1 MENKLIW
8 GCIADDFT
16 GASDAASFFVKG
28 GMQTI
33 LYSGVPNGN
42 DCGKDCQAIVIAL
55 KTRTQETSAA
65 VGETLQAAR
74 WLQQQGA
81 TRLFIKYCSTFDST
95 PQGNIGPIMD
105 ALLEE
110 YQLPYTI
117 LCPALPVNGRVVR
130 QGCLYVNGVPLHE
143 SPMKDHPLTPMWD
156 SDIARLMEPQSRYS
170 CMKITADEYCLPKEQ
185 ILAFIQAYG
194 QTHSHFYVIPDY
206 EREEDAGV
214 IAELFADLPVLSGGS
229 GILAELASRSCM
241 QNAEMTAD
249 SKPSGDVPEAT
260 QGTGDRSGFILA
272 GSCSEMT
279 RRQIACA
286 KEHGIS
292 AMQILPLELLEDE
305 QTLAR
310 LWGFVE
316 QQKGKTVLLY
326 SSDSPEQVQQ
336 IQEVGKA
343 RVAELLEDTMAALA
357 RRAVDSG
364 YRRIIVAGGETS
376 GAVTRALG
384 FDSYMIGESVAPG
397 VPVMVPRNRTDIRLV
412 LKSGNF
418 GQEDFFLRALEI
430 AGK

>member
-1 MENKLIW
+1 MENKLVW

-33 LYSGVPNGN
+33 LYSGIPKEN

-65 VGETLQAAR
+65 VLETLQAAR
-74 WLQQQGA
+74 WLQQHGA

-117 LCPALPVNGRVVR
+117 LCPALPVNGRVVTH
-130 QGCLYVNGVPLHE
+130 GCLYVNGVPLHE

-170 CMKITADEYCLPKEQ
+170 CMNITADQYSLPKEQ

-194 QTHSHFYVIPDY
+194 ETHSHFYVIPDY

-214 IAELFADLPVLSGGS
+214 IADLFAGLPVLSGGS
-229 GILAELASRSCM
+229 GILAELASRCCM
-241 QNAEMTAD
+241 QDVEKPAD
-249 SKPSGDVPEAT
+249 LKPSESIPGAT
-260 QGTGDRSGFILA
+260 QEPGDHSGFILA

-286 KEHGIS
+286 REHGIA
-292 AMQILPLELLEDE
+292 AMQIRPLELLEDKL
-305 QTLAR
+305 TLDR
-310 LWGFVE
+310 LWEFVE
-316 QQKGKTVLLY
+316 QQKGEAVLLY
-326 SSDSPEQVQQ
+326 SSDSPKQVQE
-336 IQEVGKA
+336 IQEVGKD
-343 RVAELLEDTMAALA
+343 RVAELLEGTMAELA
-357 RRAVDSG
+357 RRAVDNG

-397 VPVMVPRNRTDIRLV
+397 VPVMVPRNRRDIRLV

>member
-1 MENKLIW
+1 MENKLVW

-33 LYSGVPNGN
+33 LYSGIPKEN

-65 VGETLQAAR
+65 VMETLQAAR
-74 WLQQQGA
+74 WLQQHGA

-117 LCPALPVNGRVVR
+117 LCPALPVNGRVVTH
-130 QGCLYVNGVPLHE
+130 GCLYVNGVPLHE

-170 CMKITADEYCLPKEQ
+170 CMNITADQYSLPKEQ

-194 QTHSHFYVIPDY
+194 ETHSHFYVIPDY

-214 IAELFADLPVLSGGS
+214 IADLFAGLPVLSGGS
-229 GILAELASRSCM
+229 GILAELASRCCM
-241 QNAEMTAD
+241 QDVEKTAD
-249 SKPSGDVPEAT
+249 LKPSESIPGAT
-260 QGTGDRSGFILA
+260 QESGDRSGFILA

-286 KEHGIS
+286 REHGIA
-292 AMQILPLELLEDE
+292 AMQIRPLELLEDKL
-305 QTLAR
+305 TLDR
-310 LWGFVE
+310 LWEFVE
-316 QQKGKTVLLY
+316 QQKGEAVLLY
-326 SSDSPEQVQQ
+326 SSDSPKQVQE
-336 IQEVGKA
+336 IQEVGKD
-343 RVAELLEDTMAALA
+343 RVAELLEGTMAELA
-357 RRAVDSG
+357 RRAVDNG

-384 FDSYMIGESVAPG
+384 FDSYMIEESVAPG
-397 VPVMVPRNRTDIRLV
+397 VPVMVPRNRRDIRLV

-430 AGK
+430 TGT

>member
-1 MENKLIW
+1 MENKLVW

-33 LYSGVPNGN
+33 LYSGIPKEN

-65 VGETLQAAR
+65 VMETLQAAR
-74 WLQQQGA
+74 WLQQHGA

-95 PQGNIGPIMD
+95 PKGNIGPIMD

-117 LCPALPVNGRVVR
+117 LCPALPVNGRVVTH
-130 QGCLYVNGVPLHE
+130 GCLYVNGVPLHE

-170 CMKITADEYCLPKEQ
+170 CMNITADQYSLPKEQ

-194 QTHSHFYVIPDY
+194 ETHSHFYVIPDY
-206 EREEDAGV
+206 EREENAGV
-214 IAELFADLPVLSGGS
+214 IADLFAGLPVLSGGS
-229 GILAELASRSCM
+229 GILAELASRYCM
-241 QNAEMTAD
+241 QDVEKPAD
-249 SKPSGDVPEAT
+249 TKLLGGILGAAQEP
-260 QGTGDRSGFILA
+260 GDRSGFILA

-286 KEHGIS
+286 REHGIA
-292 AMQILPLELLEDE
+292 AMQIRPLELLEDKL
-305 QTLAR
+305 TLDR
-310 LWGFVE
+310 LWEFVE
-316 QQKGKTVLLY
+316 QQKGETVLLY
-326 SSDSPEQVQQ
+326 SSDSPIQVQE
-336 IQEVGKA
+336 IQEVGKD
-343 RVAELLEDTMAALA
+343 RVAELLEGTMAELA
-357 RRAVDSG
+357 RRAVDNG
-364 YRRIIVAGGETS
+364 YQRIIVAGGETS

-397 VPVMVPRNRTDIRLV
+397 VPVMVPRNRRDIRLV

-418 GQEDFFLRALEI
+418 GQEDFFLRALKI